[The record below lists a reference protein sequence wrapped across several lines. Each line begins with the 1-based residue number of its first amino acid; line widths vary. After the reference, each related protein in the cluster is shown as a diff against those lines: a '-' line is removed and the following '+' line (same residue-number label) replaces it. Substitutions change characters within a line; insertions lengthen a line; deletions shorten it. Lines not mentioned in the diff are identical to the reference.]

1 MSTASSTPIHM
12 FRPPI
17 NRAMRVLDRSF
28 FQKKVPLSAA
38 RVLDKTKIAKLRSEL
53 GHDVLRL
60 DRFQCV
66 QSVRGSKGEEHKALL
81 LNPQIKPDGKL
92 RILQDWYRIC
102 NMCLLC
108 YKIPRH
114 GPQNFQSSSNPPK
127 LKSHHTV

>member
-1 MSTASSTPIHM
+1 M

-38 RVLDKTKIAKLRSEL
+38 RVFDNKKIAKLRSEL

-81 LNPQIKPDGKL
+81 LHPQIKPDG
-92 RILQDWYRIC
+92 RPRVLQGWSSIWH
-102 NMCLLC
+102 MC
-108 YKIPRH
+108 
-114 GPQNFQSSSNPPK
+114 
-127 LKSHHTV
+127 

>member
-1 MSTASSTPIHM
+1 M

-38 RVLDKTKIAKLRSEL
+38 RVFDKTKIAILRSEL
-53 GHDVLRL
+53 GRDVLKL

-81 LNPQIKPDGKL
+81 LNPRIKPDGKL
-92 RILQDWYRIC
+92 
-102 NMCLLC
+102 
-108 YKIPRH
+108 
-114 GPQNFQSSSNPPK
+114 
-127 LKSHHTV
+127 